1 MRQHENGAPPDRELL
16 TITATA
22 QLLRVPTRAV
32 LWGIWARQLP
42 VRRHGPW
49 VRVPRAELLAG
60 FGAEVA
66 S

>member
-1 MRQHENGAPPDRELL
+1 MTQHEPGALPDRDLL

-22 QLLRVPTRAV
+22 RLLRLPVRVV
-32 LWGIWARQLP
+32 LRGICARQLP